1 MFSTITTAPAKQ
13 SVSETIAVLSGRLNT
28 ATLLEDRRAAILGLR
43 SFSKQYPA
51 SVASGA
57 LRSLIGSLSRD
68 GEDVDTVKVVLETLL
83 MLFSPN
89 EDSPEASEEIA
100 LWLADEFTQRQE
112 NITLLLDLLDTT
124 DFYSRLYSLQLLSHI
139 HFARTERTEECV
151 LVAPLGIPRLVAV
164 LDDRREAV
172 RDAAISLLID
182 LTAESV
188 DIQKLV
194 AFEKGFERIFDIITN
209 EGGLVEGARVVEDCL
224 ILLANLLRLNSSNQ
238 SNVREMGFIKRLAEL
253 LRSAYKGSTDG
264 EEVAQWAE
272 EQRNRN
278 IYALL
283 ALIRLFLVPGAAG
296 TPANQIAF
304 LNDRVLENTLQLGF
318 TFGVD
323 LPIRAEALAACAD
336 MIRGNARLQERF
348 AGQEVPSPL
357 ANPAMNGQGGPHSN
371 GVPKVY
377 VIDGLLDLILAVNSL
392 MEFDLRMAACNCLK
406 AYFNNHEEIRKHFL
420 TRAIQGHKMQADELT
435 NIFTT
440 LLQPVPEQVTADP
453 YRYWFAAV
461 LMLHLVHENPT
472 TKHLAMEVT
481 EGDEASGEEVVTSIQ
496 TVASHLLRSV
506 ARNDDPRVIIGYLQ
520 LLLCWL
526 FEDLDA
532 VNDFLGEFTNLQGLI
547 QAAVENP
554 NGDIIVQGLSAMLIG
569 VVYEFSTKDS
579 PVPRA
584 KVREMVMSRMGRDR
598 YVEKLTRLRS
608 YPLMRDYEILPQ
620 KLDLSLD
627 QKLPDVYLDDTF
639 VEFFKDNY
647 SRIIRAIDRDPG
659 LEISVITNGVQKGV
673 SRELVDSLRAQLEEK
688 DRALEDFATEKANL
702 TSQLGQEQADHR
714 RTKEQTA
721 SDVHRANEAVEH
733 MRVQLGAK
741 DHAIQN
747 IEALVATLKQNLA
760 KEQAEHQRS
769 RAEATRLKTV
779 NDGLQRAREQELN
792 KLAKDL
798 RTKEDEGRK
807 LLEAARREAKNEEDE
822 LTKQHATQIESL
834 KREHQTKLES
844 LQRDH
849 RTEKEQLTQQ
859 IETARKASE
868 QETERASRRFEA
880 EKADLK
886 ATISRMEVDL
896 MKANKA
902 RTDGENK
909 VKELETNLSKT
920 GDALSAVEKKLA
932 EAEKAAKTIS
942 EKLEELE
949 QKLKV
954 AEEDKEEVE
963 RLLKE
968 KEEAVAEVE
977 KTLEEKEKTLKEREN
992 ALETVEKSLKE
1003 KEDELKE
1010 TKERLEKEK
1019 DEAVKKAVEEVK
1031 KELETTKDA
1040 ATFDATTTDAAADTK
1055 AEAEKAKAAAAAAE
1069 AKVKETEARLRK
1081 EKEDAL
1087 TSLQEQ
1093 LEKERE
1099 EAVAKAIEEAVEK
1112 AKTEAEKEAEKEAA
1126 KAVEKAKKE
1135 TEKEVE
1141 KKMEEELK
1149 NAQSERDDL
1158 LLLFDDLE
1166 EKRQKYKVSPT
1177 FLFESNPNNPLL
1189 LECRPWN
1196 WTITDIVCFLSY
1208 RNNSRS
1214 LAVRFLRMRMKMM
1227 GMRMRTMSKGNRL
1240 DKSGLPVYKMLVNE
1254 MKPAVIMKS
1263 TSCTYPS
1270 IKVIKTGR
1278 TFLKDH
1284 QYRPCRDLTV
1294 TIIHGKSRSL
1304 GRVLGDVLLP

>member
-1 MFSTITTAPAKQ
+1 MFSTITAAPAKQ

-194 AFEKGFERIFDIITN
+194 AFEKGFERIFEIITN

-224 ILLANLLRLNSSNQ
+224 ILLANLLRLNASNQ
-238 SNVREMGFIKRLAEL
+238 SNVREMGFIARLAHL

-318 TFGVD
+318 TYGVD

-357 ANPAMNGQGGPHSN
+357 ANPAMNGPGPHSN

-506 ARNDDPRVIIGYLQ
+506 ARNDDPRVIICYLM

-598 YVEKLTRLRS
+598 YVDKLTRLRS

-659 LEISVITNGVQKGV
+659 LEISVITNGVQKGI

-688 DRALEDFATEKANL
+688 DRALEDFAAEKASL

-714 RTKEQTA
+714 RTKEQSA

-779 NDGLQRAREQELN
+779 NDGLQRAHEQELS
-792 KLAKDL
+792 KLAKEY
-798 RTKEDEGRK
+798 RTKESQLQQQIET
-807 LLEAARREAKNEEDE
+807 ARREAKNKEDE
-822 LTKQHATQIESL
+822 LTKQVEAVRREQATQ
-834 KREHQTKLES
+834 LES
-844 LQRDH
+844 LQREHQAKLDALQREH
-849 RTEKEQLTQQ
+849 SQQ
-859 IETARKASE
+859 IETARKTAE
-868 QETERASRRFEA
+868 QETERAARRFEA
-880 EKADLK
+880 DKADLK

-909 VKELETNLSKT
+909 LKDLETRLTKT
-920 GDALSAVEKKLA
+920 DEALSAAERKLA
-932 EAEKAAKTIS
+932 EAEKTVKSTG
-942 EKLEELE
+942 ERVEELE
-949 QKLKV
+949 QRLKGV
-954 AEEDKEEVE
+954 VEEREEVE

-968 KEEAVAEVE
+968 KEDAVAEVE
-977 KTLEEKEKTLKEREN
+977 KTLKDKEGEMVSMREKLEGMEKEKEEAVQKAVEEIRKE
-992 ALETVEKSLKE
+992 LETTKINDKAEDDAATGAEKAAAIEAEAAAKAAAAASEIETRLQKE
-1003 KEDELKE
+1003 KEDEL
-1010 TKERLEKEK
+1010 
-1019 DEAVKKAVEEVK
+1019 AQM
-1031 KELETTKDA
+1031 
-1040 ATFDATTTDAAADTK
+1040 
-1055 AEAEKAKAAAAAAE
+1055 
-1069 AKVKETEARLRK
+1069 RK
-1081 EKEDAL
+1081 
-1087 TSLQEQ
+1087 Q

-1099 EAVAKAIEEAVEK
+1099 EAVAKAVAEAV
-1112 AKTEAEKEAEKEAA
+1112 A
-1126 KAVEKAKKE
+1126 KAVEEAKKE
-1135 TEKEVE
+1135 ATKQVKEVKE
-1141 KKMEEELK
+1141 KLDEEIK
-1149 NAQSERDDL
+1149 IAQSERDDL

-1166 EKRQKYKVSPT
+1166 EKRQKYKVSKT
-1177 FLFESNPNNPLL
+1177 LSTILL
-1189 LECRPWN
+1189 LGFQE
-1196 WTITDIVCFLSY
+1196 DGV
-1208 RNNSRS
+1208 
-1214 LAVRFLRMRMKMM
+1214 
-1227 GMRMRTMSKGNRL
+1227 
-1240 DKSGLPVYKMLVNE
+1240 D
-1254 MKPAVIMKS
+1254 
-1263 TSCTYPS
+1263 
-1270 IKVIKTGR
+1270 
-1278 TFLKDH
+1278 
-1284 QYRPCRDLTV
+1284 
-1294 TIIHGKSRSL
+1294 
-1304 GRVLGDVLLP
+1304 

>member
-296 TPANQIAF
+296 IPANQIAF

-779 NDGLQRAREQELN
+779 NDGLQRAHEQELN

-902 RTDGENK
+902 RTDGESK

-932 EAEKAAKTIS
+932 EAEKAAKTTS

-1003 KEDELKE
+1003 KEDELE

-1019 DEAVKKAVEEVK
+1019 DEAVK

-1069 AKVKETEARLRK
+1069 AKSNLK
-1081 EKEDAL
+1081 
-1087 TSLQEQ
+1087 
-1093 LEKERE
+1093 KERE

-1112 AKTEAEKEAEKEAA
+1112 AKKEAEKEAEKEAA

-1166 EKRQKYKVSPT
+1166 EKRQKYKEQLKKLGGEVS
-1177 FLFESNPNNPLL
+1177 ED
-1189 LECRPWN
+1189 E
-1196 WTITDIVCFLSY
+1196 DE
-1208 RNNSRS
+1208 
-1214 LAVRFLRMRMKMM
+1214 
-1227 GMRMRTMSKGNRL
+1227 
-1240 DKSGLPVYKMLVNE
+1240 D
-1254 MKPAVIMKS
+1254 
-1263 TSCTYPS
+1263 
-1270 IKVIKTGR
+1270 
-1278 TFLKDH
+1278 D
-1284 QYRPCRDLTV
+1284 
-1294 TIIHGKSRSL
+1294 
-1304 GRVLGDVLLP
+1304 GDEDEDDE

>member
-194 AFEKGFERIFDIITN
+194 AFEKGFERIFDIINN
-209 EGGLVEGARVVEDCL
+209 EGGLVDGARVVEDCL

-238 SNVREMGFIKRLAEL
+238 SNVREMGFIARLAQL
-253 LRSAYKGSTDG
+253 LRSTYKGITDG

-283 ALIRLFLVPGAAG
+283 ALIRLFLAPGAAG
-296 TPANQIAF
+296 TSANQIAF

-357 ANPAMNGQGGPHSN
+357 ASPAMNGQPQGPHSN

-461 LMLHLVHENPT
+461 LMLHLLHENPT

-506 ARNDDPRVIIGYLQ
+506 ARNDDPRVIIGYLM

-598 YVEKLTRLRS
+598 YVDKLTRLRS

-659 LEISVITNGVQKGV
+659 LEISVITNGVQKGI

-688 DRALEDFATEKANL
+688 DRALEDFATEKASL

-769 RAEATRLKTV
+769 RAEASRLKTV
-779 NDGLQRAREQELN
+779 NDGLQRAHEQELN

-798 RTKEDEGRK
+798 RSKEDESRK
-807 LLEAARREAKNEEDE
+807 LLEAARREAKNKEDE
-822 LTKQHATQIESL
+822 LTKQHAAQINTV
-834 KREHQTKLES
+834 KRELQTRFET
-844 LQRDH
+844 LQREYA
-849 RTEKEQLTQQ
+849 TEKSQLTQQ
-859 IETARKASE
+859 IEAARKAAE

-880 EKADLK
+880 EKADFK

-902 RTDGENK
+902 RTDGEAK

-920 GDALSAVEKKLA
+920 GDALSAAEKNLT
-932 EAEKAAKTIS
+932 EAEKTAKSTA
-942 EKLEELE
+942 EKLGELE
-949 QKLKV
+949 RKLKV
-954 AEEDKEEVE
+954 AEEDREEAE

-968 KEEAVAEVE
+968 KEDA
-977 KTLEEKEKTLKEREN
+977 LEQAEKTLKENEDRIG
-992 ALETVEKSLKE
+992 ALENSTIEQKEAVVALEKELKE
-1003 KEDELKE
+1003 KTDELTA
-1010 TKERLEKEK
+1010 TKERLENEKE
-1019 DEAVKKAVEEVK
+1019 EAIKKAVSKAVEDAK
-1031 KELETTKDA
+1031 KEA
-1040 ATFDATTTDAAADTK
+1040 S
-1055 AEAEKAKAAAAAAE
+1055 KAKAAENADAADAADAAAATEAQIEAAKAEASAEASAAAE
-1069 AKVKETEARLRK
+1069 AKAKDIEARLQK
-1081 EKEDAL
+1081 EKEEAL
-1087 TSLQEQ
+1087 TEVRKQ
-1093 LEKERE
+1093 LEKEKE
-1099 EAVAKAIEEAVEK
+1099 EAVADAVAKAV
-1112 AKTEAEKEAEKEAA
+1112 A
-1126 KAVEKAKKE
+1126 KAVEEAVNKAKREAEEAAAKQAEKDLKAVKE
-1135 TEKEVE
+1135 AKEKLD
-1141 KKMEEELK
+1141 EELK

-1166 EKRQKYKVSPT
+1166 EKRQKYKVCH
-1177 FLFESNPNNPLL
+1177 FQ
-1189 LECRPWN
+1189 LECLWN
-1196 WTITDIVCFLSY
+1196 CERVVWANVVVY
-1208 RNNSRS
+1208 RNNLRNS
-1214 LAVRFLRMRMKMM
+1214 AKRFLRMRRREMTKKRRMAMM
-1227 GMRMRTMSKGNRL
+1227 SSGSRNRDRL
-1240 DKSGLPVYKMLVNE
+1240 DKSWLLALVVYKMLDNE
-1254 MKPAVIMKS
+1254 ACGNYEHIAH
-1263 TSCTYPS
+1263 
-1270 IKVIKTGR
+1270 IK
-1278 TFLKDH
+1278 
-1284 QYRPCRDLTV
+1284 
-1294 TIIHGKSRSL
+1294 SL
-1304 GRVLGDVLLP
+1304 GPNKRSSSRISITARTCINAQQ

>member
-1 MFSTITTAPAKQ
+1 MFSTITAAPAKQ

-209 EGGLVEGARVVEDCL
+209 EGGLVDGARVVEDCL

-357 ANPAMNGQGGPHSN
+357 ANPAMNGQAPHAN

-461 LMLHLVHENPT
+461 LMLHLVHENPA

-526 FEDLDA
+526 FDDLDA

-598 YVEKLTRLRS
+598 YVDKLTRLRS

-659 LEISVITNGVQKGV
+659 LEISVITNGVQKGI

-688 DRALEDFATEKANL
+688 DRALEDFAAEKASL

-769 RAEATRLKTV
+769 RAEAARLKTV
-779 NDGLQRAREQELN
+779 NDGLQRAHEQELN

-798 RTKEDEGRK
+798 RTKEDESRK
-807 LLEAARREAKNEEDE
+807 LLEAARREAKNKEDE

-849 RTEKEQLTQQ
+849 RTEKGQLTQQ
-859 IETARKASE
+859 IETARKTAE

-896 MKANKA
+896 MKATKA
-902 RTDGENK
+902 RTDGESK
-909 VKELETNLSKT
+909 VKELETNLSTT
-920 GDALSAVEKKLA
+920 GDALSAAERKLA
-932 EAEKAAKTIS
+932 EAEKAAKTTS

-963 RLLKE
+963 RLLTE
-968 KEEAVAEVE
+968 KEESLETVEKTLREKEDAIAEVE
-977 KTLEEKEKTLKEREN
+977 KTLKKNREEFT
-992 ALETVEKSLKE
+992 
-1003 KEDELKE
+1003 E

-1019 DEAVKKAVEEVK
+1019 EEAAKKAVEEVR
-1031 KELETTKDA
+1031 KELETTKD
-1040 ATFDATTTDAAADTK
+1040 TSNDTTDEADTK

-1069 AKVKETEARLRK
+1069 VKAKETETRLQK

-1087 TSLQEQ
+1087 TSLQQQ

-1099 EAVAKAIEEAVEK
+1099 EAVAKAVADAVAKAVEG
-1112 AKTEAEKEAEKEAA
+1112 
-1126 KAVEKAKKE
+1126 AVEKAKKE
-1135 TEKEVE
+1135 AEKEVE

-1166 EKRQKYKVSPT
+1166 EKRQRYKEQLKKLGGEVS
-1177 FLFESNPNNPLL
+1177 ED
-1189 LECRPWN
+1189 EEEEE
-1196 WTITDIVCFLSY
+1196 DD
-1208 RNNSRS
+1208 
-1214 LAVRFLRMRMKMM
+1214 AEE
-1227 GMRMRTMSKGNRL
+1227 
-1240 DKSGLPVYKMLVNE
+1240 D
-1254 MKPAVIMKS
+1254 
-1263 TSCTYPS
+1263 
-1270 IKVIKTGR
+1270 
-1278 TFLKDH
+1278 
-1284 QYRPCRDLTV
+1284 
-1294 TIIHGKSRSL
+1294 
-1304 GRVLGDVLLP
+1304 GDDE